1 MPARFQRQPS
11 PGASQSSPADGPPW
25 DMSVRP
31 QVTDDHPPSRGR
43 LPEGGQTTY
52 RRQRG
57 HANPLLH
64 GEPQGTEQR
73 PSQPRSRWVPQRPPF
88 RRPSQASEP
97 PMNHPRGSQPLVSQ
111 PRGSQPRAGQPRA
124 SQPRASQPRGGPPF
138 GRAPLAIEPP
148 RSQPPTALPRG
159 MPPRGN
165 QPWGGE
171 PGGAGQSAWPAG
183 PPGGNSAFTYAHSE
197 SAPTTGN
204 LPAITGGLI
213 RRQGTFTGR
222 ITRDGSSEFPLEAS
236 RYQLYASLGCP
247 WSQRTLIACRLL
259 GLDRVIGLTLTDPV
273 ADDRGWRFTE
283 DTGDPLTG
291 ARYVSDLYQS
301 TSRGYN
307 GPATVPLIW
316 DLRTHR
322 VVSNDVAQITVMLET
337 EFRPFHRPG
346 APDLYPASRRREIES
361 LATLIFH
368 TVNTGVYKAGLAT
381 SQESYDQAVEALF
394 TTLEALDERLAR
406 RRFLLG
412 DFITEADVRLY
423 PTLVRFDAV
432 YYPKFGCNLR
442 RLSDYRH
449 LWAYTRDL
457 YMHPGFGETTDLR
470 QIKRHY
476 YQSAEW
482 MTPIATTDKCG
493 IVPIGPQIS
502 WNEPHGRGRMP
513 S

>member
-1 MPARFQRQPS
+1 MP
-11 PGASQSSPADGPPW
+11 
-25 DMSVRP
+25 
-31 QVTDDHPPSRGR
+31 DDHDAPRGR
-43 LPEGGQTTY
+43 VPEREETPY

-57 HANPLLH
+57 HAIPLLH
-64 GEPQGTEQR
+64 GEPQVSQQR
-73 PSQPRSRWVPQRPPF
+73 PAQPRGTWVPQRGPF
-88 RRPSQASEP
+88 RRQPRAIEAP
-97 PMNHPRGSQPLVSQ
+97 VNHPRD
-111 PRGSQPRAGQPRA
+111 SQPRAAQ
-124 SQPRASQPRGGPPF
+124 PF
-138 GRAPLAIEPP
+138 GRAPLAIGPP
-148 RSQPPTALPRG
+148 RSQPPQS
-159 MPPRGN
+159 PPRSQPPQSQPLQSPPPQSRPPTGLPARAG
-165 QPWGGE
+165 QPWGSE
-171 PGGAGQSAWPAG
+171 PRGAGELARPASADPARA
-183 PPGGNSAFTYAHSE
+183 NFTYAHSE
-197 SAPTTGN
+197 SAPSTGS

-222 ITRDGSSEFPLEAS
+222 ISRDGSSEFPLEAS

-259 GLDRVIGLTLTDPV
+259 GLDRIVGLTLTDPV
-273 ADDRGWRFTE
+273 ADDRGWRFTG

-291 ARYVSDLYQS
+291 AWFVSDLYQA
-301 TSRGYN
+301 TSPGYT

-381 SQESYDQAVEALF
+381 NQESYDQAVEALF
-394 TTLEALDERLAR
+394 TTLDALEERLAR

-423 PTLVRFDAV
+423 PTLVRFDTV

-457 YMHPGFGETTDLR
+457 YSHPGFGETTDLR

-482 MTPIATTDKCG
+482 MTPMATTTKYG

-502 WNEPHGRGRMP
+502 WNEPHGRARMP

>member
-1 MPARFQRQPS
+1 MP
-11 PGASQSSPADGPPW
+11 DGHEEP
-25 DMSVRP
+25 
-31 QVTDDHPPSRGR
+31 RGR
-43 LPEGGQTTY
+43 LPEREETPY

-57 HANPLLH
+57 RANPLLH
-64 GEPQGTEQR
+64 GEPQVTQQR
-73 PSQPRSRWVPQRPPF
+73 PTQQRPTQPRGGWVPQRGPF
-88 RRPSQASEP
+88 RRPPRAIEAP
-97 PMNHPRGSQPLVSQ
+97 VNHPTG
-111 PRGSQPRAGQPRA
+111 GQPRA
-124 SQPRASQPRGGPPF
+124 VQPF

-148 RSQPPTALPRG
+148 RGQPPRGQPPLSRPLQSQPPAGRPTRAG
-159 MPPRGN
+159 
-165 QPWGGE
+165 QPWGSE
-171 PGGAGQSAWPAG
+171 PRGVSELARPASSDPASA
-183 PPGGNSAFTYAHSE
+183 NFTYAHSD
-197 SAPTTGN
+197 SAPSTGS

-259 GLDRVIGLTLTDPV
+259 GLDRIIGLTLTDTV
-273 ADDRGWRFTE
+273 ADDRGWRFT
-283 DTGDPLTG
+283 GDAGDQLTG
-291 ARYVSDLYQS
+291 ARFVSDLYQT
-301 TSRGYN
+301 TSPGYA

-316 DLRTHR
+316 DLRTR
-322 VVSNDVAQITVMLET
+322 RIVSNDVAQITVMLET

-394 TTLEALDERLAR
+394 TTLDALEERLAR

-457 YMHPGFGETTDLR
+457 YSHPGFGETTDLG

-482 MTPIATTDKCG
+482 MTPMATTNKYG
-493 IVPIGPQIS
+493 IVPIGPQIT
-502 WNEPHGRGRMP
+502 WNEPHGRARMP

>member
-1 MPARFQRQPS
+1 MP
-11 PGASQSSPADGPPW
+11 
-25 DMSVRP
+25 
-31 QVTDDHPPSRGR
+31 DDHEAARGR
-43 LPEGGQTTY
+43 LPEREETPY

-57 HANPLLH
+57 RANPLLH
-64 GEPQGTEQR
+64 GEPQVTQQR
-73 PSQPRSRWVPQRPPF
+73 PAQPRGSWVPQRGPF
-88 RRPSQASEP
+88 RRPPRAIEAP
-97 PMNHPRGSQPLVSQ
+97 LNHPRGSQP
-111 PRGSQPRAGQPRA
+111 RAAQ
-124 SQPRASQPRGGPPF
+124 PF

-148 RSQPPTALPRG
+148 RSQPPAGLPTR
-159 MPPRGN
+159 
-165 QPWGGE
+165 GGE
-171 PGGAGQSAWPAG
+171 PWGSEPRGVSELAWPA
-183 PPGGNSAFTYAHSE
+183 SADPTSANFTYAHSE
-197 SAPTTGN
+197 SAPSTGS

-259 GLDRVIGLTLTDPV
+259 GLDRIIGLTLTDPV
-273 ADDRGWRFTE
+273 ADDRGWRFTGE
-283 DTGDPLTG
+283 TDQLTG
-291 ARYVSDLYQS
+291 ARFVSDLYQA
-301 TSRGYN
+301 TSPGYA

-316 DLRTHR
+316 DLRTR
-322 VVSNDVAQITVMLET
+322 RIVSNDVAQITVMLET

-381 SQESYDQAVEALF
+381 SQESYDQAVEAVF
-394 TTLEALDERLAR
+394 TTLDALDERLAR

-457 YMHPGFGETTDLR
+457 YSHPGFGETTDLR

-482 MTPIATTDKCG
+482 ITPIATTDKYG

-502 WNEPHGRGRMP
+502 WNEPHGRARMP

>member
-1 MPARFQRQPS
+1 MPD
-11 PGASQSSPADGPPW
+11 DGQAP
-25 DMSVRP
+25 
-31 QVTDDHPPSRGR
+31 RGR
-43 LPEGGQTTY
+43 LPERAETPY

-57 HANPLLH
+57 RANPLLH
-64 GEPQGTEQR
+64 GDPQVTQQR
-73 PSQPRSRWVPQRPPF
+73 PVQPRGGWVPQRSPF
-88 RRPSQASEP
+88 RRSPRAIEAP
-97 PMNHPRGSQPLVSQ
+97 VNHPA
-111 PRGSQPRAGQPRA
+111 GSQPRAAQ
-124 SQPRASQPRGGPPF
+124 PF

-148 RSQPPTALPRG
+148 LAQPPLAQPALTQ
-159 MPPRGN
+159 PPRGLPTRGGP
-165 QPWGGE
+165 PWGSE
-171 PGGAGQSAWPAG
+171 PRGASELVRPASADPT
-183 PPGGNSAFTYAHSE
+183 SANFTYANSD
-197 SAPTTGN
+197 SAPSTGS

-213 RRQGTFTGR
+213 RRQGTYTGR

-259 GLDRVIGLTLTDPV
+259 GLDRIIGLTLTDPV
-273 ADDRGWRFTE
+273 ADDRGWRFTG

-291 ARYVSDLYQS
+291 ARLVSDLYQA
-301 TSRGYN
+301 TSPGYT
-307 GPATVPLIW
+307 GPATVPLVW
-316 DLRTHR
+316 DLRSRR
-322 VVSNDVAQITVMLET
+322 VVSNDVAHITVMLET

-394 TTLEALDERLAR
+394 TTLDALDERLAR

-423 PTLVRFDAV
+423 PTLARFDAV

-457 YMHPGFGETTDLR
+457 YSHPGFGETTDLG

-482 MTPIATTDKCG
+482 MTPIATTSKYG

-502 WNEPHGRGRMP
+502 WNEPHGRARMP

>member
-1 MPARFQRQPS
+1 MP
-11 PGASQSSPADGPPW
+11 
-25 DMSVRP
+25 
-31 QVTDDHPPSRGR
+31 DDHDASNGR
-43 LPEGGQTTY
+43 VPEREETPY
-52 RRQRG
+52 RRERG

-64 GEPQGTEQR
+64 GEPQVTQQR
-73 PSQPRSRWVPQRPPF
+73 PAQPRGGWVPQRGPF
-88 RRPSQASEP
+88 RR
-97 PMNHPRGSQPLVSQ
+97 Q
-111 PRGSQPRAGQPRA
+111 PRAIEASVNLPPGSQPRAAQ
-124 SQPRASQPRGGPPF
+124 PF

-148 RSQPPTALPRG
+148 RSA
-159 MPPRGN
+159 PPRGA
-165 QPWGGE
+165 P
-171 PGGAGQSAWPAG
+171 PRASADPT
-183 PPGGNSAFTYAHSE
+183 SANFTYAHNE
-197 SAPTTGN
+197 SAPSTGS

-222 ITRDGSSEFPLEAS
+222 ISRDGSSEFPLEAS

-259 GLDRVIGLTLTDPV
+259 GLDRIVGLTLTDPV
-273 ADDRGWRFTE
+273 ADDRGWRFTG

-291 ARYVSDLYQS
+291 ARFVSDLYQA
-301 TSRGYN
+301 TTPGYS
-307 GPATVPLIW
+307 GPATVPLVW
-316 DLRTHR
+316 DLRTRR

-394 TTLEALDERLAR
+394 TTLDALEERLAR

-423 PTLVRFDAV
+423 PTLVRFDTV

-457 YMHPGFGETTDLR
+457 YSHPGFGETTDLR

-482 MTPIATTDKCG
+482 MTPMATTNKYG

-502 WNEPHGRGRMP
+502 WNEPHGRARMP